1 MARRA
6 LGAFVVVVLVVAVT
20 VVGSRQLH
28 RWGADRAQPVA
39 SVAGASLERTAVP
52 DEVAGRARASL
63 LRVASTACGLTRQG
77 TATVVRLPG
86 SRGDA
91 PVVLTNRH
99 VVAGTGLAVADDGAW
114 VGDLVVAGSVPRRD
128 AVRLRAAGDLP
139 ADAALEVGPM
149 PEVGAPVVVAGYP
162 GGGFMAAGGT
172 VVAVERR
179 HGYGGET
186 PMLLVDVDAEPGLSG
201 GVVLDAAGRAVGL
214 VAARDPSTRDT
225 VAYPLAAVSARVRA
239 GPPSC

>member
-1 MARRA
+1 MGA
-6 LGAFVVVVLVVAVT
+6 LVGTALVVVVA
-20 VVGSRQLH
+20 VVGSRQMQL
-28 RWGADRAQPVA
+28 WGTDGAQPVA
-39 SVAGASLERTAVP
+39 SVAGASVERAPVP
-52 DEVAGRARASL
+52 DEVQGRARASL
-63 LRVASTACGLTRQG
+63 MRVASTSCGITRQG

-86 SRGDA
+86 RQGGT

-99 VVAGTGLAVADDGAW
+99 VVAGTTLAVADGGAW
-114 VGDLVVAGSVPRRD
+114 LGDVVVAGSVPRRD
-128 AVRLRAAGDLP
+128 AVRLRVVGELP
-139 ADAALEVGPM
+139 GDAALEVGRM

-162 GGGFMAAGGT
+162 QGEFMAAEGT

-214 VAARDPSTRDT
+214 VAARDPSTHDT
-225 VAYPLAAVSARVRA
+225 VAYPLGAVSAGATA